1 MECLHMIH
9 YRFTL
14 FVDDYKIPTSDN
26 LCHMCIFNQ
35 RNLCDSILCY
45 RLSKIR
51 VNKLLITKL
60 HVNNFC
66 MEKQVLI
73 FT

>member
-1 MECLHMIH
+1 MNH

-14 FVDDYKIPTSDN
+14 FVDDYKIPTSPI
-26 LCHMCIFNQ
+26 LCHMCIFTQ
-35 RNLCDSILCY
+35 RGLCDSILCY

-51 VNKLLITKL
+51 DNKLLITKL
-60 HVNNFC
+60 HVNNLC
-66 MEKQVLI
+66 MEKQVII

>member
-1 MECLHMIH
+1 MEYLHMIH

-14 FVDDYKIPTSDN
+14 FVDDYKTPTSDN

-45 RLSKIR
+45 KLSSIR
-51 VNKLLITKL
+51 ENKLLITKL
-60 HVNNFC
+60 NVNNFN
-66 MEKQVLI
+66 MEKQVIIL
-73 FT
+73 T

>member
-1 MECLHMIH
+1 MIH

-14 FVDDYKIPTSDN
+14 FVDDYKTPTSDI

-35 RNLCDSILCY
+35 RNLCDSISCY
-45 RLSKIR
+45 RLSKICD
-51 VNKLLITKL
+51 NKLLITKL
-60 HVNNFC
+60 HVNSLC
-66 MEKQVLI
+66 MEKQVII